1 MFYFYLVSFRLTLAT
16 AFLFLSKYIWNSLP
30 IYVVDVNTV
39 NQFKARLDKFWM
51 HQDAKYDFTADLT
64 GIGDWSIGVHEIMWS
79 VGLYL
84 EVLNRCGHW
93 DVYICVSRCS
103 LSSVEYV
110 GRIHCDLEANKS
122 SGGQKIP
129 PTQWRSSSG
138 RLPRKKIWRSLLE
151 MM

>member
-84 EVLNRCGHW
+84 EVLNRCRHW

-129 PTQWRSSSG
+129 PTQWRSNSG
-138 RLPRKKIWRSLLE
+138 RLPRKKIDVLC
-151 MM
+151 